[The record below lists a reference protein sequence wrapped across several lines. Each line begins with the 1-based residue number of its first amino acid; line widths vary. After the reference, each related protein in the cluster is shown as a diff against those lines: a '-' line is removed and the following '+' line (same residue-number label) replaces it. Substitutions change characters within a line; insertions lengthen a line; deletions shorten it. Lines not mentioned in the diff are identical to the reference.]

1 MCGEEMK
8 NKSVHVQPE
17 MGGKKTRPLTIT
29 VHRPKL
35 FLNRD
40 MFVQH
45 VIGAFT
51 GVQIGFVVKQ
61 QPKNSPQQTKH
72 VKHNAKHC
80 QSLVLFVFRVV
91 AIDTVIRRQIMLVL
105 PVVFYFNTLEENEH
119 FSRHTRVQRI
129 HDHEQ
134 QRVQSCSGTFSG
146 VHHTLVS
153 FSTQTHRAVG
163 DKGTTKD
170 NGKQEKG
177 KEKVWVKPRS
187 QITSRAAK
195 DRKQIDRKEFQKF
208 ACGVGALG
216 REPHE

>member
-1 MCGEEMK
+1 
-8 NKSVHVQPE
+8 
-17 MGGKKTRPLTIT
+17 
-29 VHRPKL
+29 
-35 FLNRD
+35 

-146 VHHTLVS
+146 VYHTLVS
-153 FSTQTHRAVG
+153 FSTQSHRAVG
-163 DKGTTKD
+163 KKSTTKD
-170 NGKQEKG
+170 KGKQEKG

-208 ACGVGALG
+208 ACGVGALEG
-216 REPHE
+216 GNRMNKQMSNCNPQNNNNRFLTHAQKRGWKFNG